1 MDHDLTTAP
10 GAAAP
15 AAGLRPGGPDTG
27 GAASGAEAGAQRP
40 PRPRSARGGIP
51 GQAGGGAGGG
61 GSASGGAAAEASGGS
76 GRRAGSSGD
85 EGVDDPVGTAPNVA
99 APNVAASNVAAS
111 GVAASG
117 VAASNVAVPGAA
129 DGDTPDPGATAEA
142 AAGPV
147 STVRLASPGSVI
159 ASIPFL
165 FGFHP
170 ENSLVILGISHSAEG
185 GSFIRHGVRIDLDQV
200 RGQERGTALELG
212 ARLRDQDA
220 DIAILVAFGP
230 RAATGAKA
238 RPDHCR
244 KLMAA
249 FRAQLEAAASEER
262 VTVVD
267 ALYSANGRWWSYM
280 CRNNRCCP
288 AAGTV
293 VPAEAPAAL
302 AGAFATRGHTV
313 YASREA
319 LDATLDPYP
328 PEALARTAAAAEHLD
343 PTWYDTDAGLADARC
358 LMDVLL
364 ARCGTDTEPPTSRT
378 PRTDG
383 PRAGRRGLSDSATTA
398 LAGRSAAADAQ
409 PHDGS
414 GADSAAGTRGG
425 RSGRAADLAA
435 SPSDD
440 AATTD
445 GSAAARS
452 GRSAASGSQPHDGL
466 SGSAAS
472 RSSQPEADDGPA
484 SPGSAVNS
492 SAFDGS
498 AIDAPASES
507 SASDSSPADQSEPR
521 PPHSTGAVIPAARNS
536 RRVSNRIPSLAG
548 KSEGVPLGAL
558 AEPPGSLLAPP
569 VITDG
574 EAAELLI
581 ALLNWRVRDYLA
593 CAAATVDSAGRLLRL
608 GAELARRAPHP
619 DLRLAPYSLAAWA
632 AWAIGRPAI
641 AQCAVDRALAIDPEY
656 KFASLIRAGLHH
668 AIDGEGVRESAAST
682 RRDLFGEAA
691 VDSDTVAGF
700 DNGAGFDSSD
710 PDSAPAPIPSP
721 RTTETVPTE
730 SGTDLE
736 IP

>member
-1 MDHDLTTAP
+1 ASGGGGAS
-10 GAAAP
+10 GAAA
-15 AAGLRPGGPDTG
+15 D
-27 GAASGAEAGAQRP
+27 
-40 PRPRSARGGIP
+40 
-51 GQAGGGAGGG
+51 
-61 GSASGGAAAEASGGS
+61 ASGGS

-85 EGVDDPVGTAPNVA
+85 EGAAEPVSTASNVAASNVA
-99 APNVAASNVAAS
+99 APGVAASNVAAS
-111 GVAASG
+111 GT
-117 VAASNVAVPGAA
+117 A

-200 RGQERGTALELG
+200 RGQERGTALELA

-328 PEALARTAAAAEHLD
+328 PEALTRTAAAAEHLD
-343 PTWYDTDAGLADARC
+343 PTWYDTDAGLADARR

-364 ARCGTDTEPPTSRT
+364 ARCGADAEPPTSRT
-378 PRTDG
+378 PRADG

-398 LAGRSAAADAQ
+398 LAGRSAAADVQ

-414 GADSAAGTRGG
+414 GAGSGAGTRGG

-435 SPSDD
+435 SHPDD
-440 AATTD
+440 VATAD
-445 GSAAARS
+445 GSAVARS
-452 GRSAASGSQPHDGL
+452 GRSAASGSQPRDGF

-472 RSSQPEADDGPA
+472 PSSQSDADDAPA
-484 SPGSAVNS
+484 SPGSADNS
-492 SAFDGS
+492 SALGGSAFDDPAFDG
-498 AIDAPASES
+498 PASES

-569 VITDG
+569 VIADG

-619 DLRLAPYSLAAWA
+619 ELRLAPYALAAWA

-721 RTTETVPTE
+721 RSTETVPTE

-736 IP
+736 IS

>member
-10 GAAAP
+10 GAVAAD
-15 AAGLRPGGPDTG
+15 GLQPGGPAPG
-27 GAASGAEAGAQRP
+27 GTRAGAGAPGPAGPAGASGPAGSAGPAGA
-40 PRPRSARGGIP
+40 
-51 GQAGGGAGGG
+51 
-61 GSASGGAAAEASGGS
+61 
-76 GRRAGSSGD
+76 
-85 EGVDDPVGTAPNVA
+85 VT
-99 APNVAASNVAAS
+99 
-111 GVAASG
+111 
-117 VAASNVAVPGAA
+117 
-129 DGDTPDPGATAEA
+129 
-142 AAGPV
+142 
-147 STVRLASPGSVI
+147 TVRLASPGSVI
-159 ASIPFL
+159 ASVPFL

-170 ENSLVILGISHSAEG
+170 DNSLVVLGVSHSAEA

-200 RGQERGTALELG
+200 RGHERTTALELA

-230 RAATGAKA
+230 RSATGAKA

-267 ALYSANGRWWSYM
+267 ALYTANGRWWSYM
-280 CRNNRCCP
+280 CRNSRCCP
-288 AAGTV
+288 SGGTV

-302 AGAFATRGHTV
+302 AGAFAARGHTV

-319 LDATLDPYP
+319 LDAALDPYP
-328 PEALARTAAAAEHLD
+328 AEVLARTAAAAEHLD
-343 PTWYDTDAGLADARC
+343 PTWYDTDGGLADARR

-364 ARCGTDTEPPTSRT
+364 ARCGTDAGEQASRA
-378 PRTDG
+378 PRPEG
-383 PRAGRRGLSDSATTA
+383 PRAGRRGLSDSVTAA
-398 LAGRSAAADAQ
+398 LAARPPAG
-409 PHDGS
+409 
-414 GADSAAGTRGG
+414 AAGLSTEASSSSSE
-425 RSGRAADLAA
+425 RSDSDPDGASADGA
-435 SPSDD
+435 SAVDESGVSDD
-440 AATTD
+440 AAATRSGQSRLGKRPASSNAADPDGAETEESA
-445 GSAAARS
+445 GSATS
-452 GRSAASGSQPHDGL
+452 
-466 SGSAAS
+466 
-472 RSSQPEADDGPA
+472 
-484 SPGSAVNS
+484 SPGSARS
-492 SAFDGS
+492 G
-498 AIDAPASES
+498 S
-507 SASDSSPADQSEPR
+507 SASSTGATSSGDGRAAGTVK
-521 PPHSTGAVIPAARNS
+521 HSTGAVIPAARS
-536 RRVSNRIPSLAG
+536 GRRVSNRVPPLNG
-548 KSEGVPLGAL
+548 KSDGVPLGAP

-569 VITDG
+569 VMSDA

-619 DLRLAPYSLAAWA
+619 ELRLAPYALAAWA

-682 RRDLFGEAA
+682 RRDLFGEDTPAGEDA
-691 VDSDTVAGF
+691 VFGSTTF
-700 DNGAGFDSSD
+700 DDAEPGTAS
-710 PDSAPAPIPSP
+710 APIPSP
-721 RTTETVPTE
+721 RSTEPVPTQ

>member
-1 MDHDLTTAP
+1 DV
-10 GAAAP
+10 
-15 AAGLRPGGPDTG
+15 
-27 GAASGAEAGAQRP
+27 
-40 PRPRSARGGIP
+40 
-51 GQAGGGAGGG
+51 
-61 GSASGGAAAEASGGS
+61 GSADVGSADGGNADG
-76 GRRAGSSGD
+76 
-85 EGVDDPVGTAPNVA
+85 GTA
-99 APNVAASNVAAS
+99 
-111 GVAASG
+111 
-117 VAASNVAVPGAA
+117 
-129 DGDTPDPGATAEA
+129 DQGATVEA

-147 STVRLASPGSVI
+147 STVRLASPGSVV

-200 RGQERGTALELG
+200 RGQERGTALELA

-328 PEALARTAAAAEHLD
+328 PEALARTAEAAEHLD
-343 PTWYDTDAGLADARC
+343 PTWYDTDAGLADARR

-364 ARCGTDTEPPTSRT
+364 ARCGPDTEPATSRA

-398 LAGRSAAADAQ
+398 LAGRS
-409 PHDGS
+409 
-414 GADSAAGTRGG
+414 
-425 RSGRAADLAA
+425 GRAADAAA
-435 SPSDD
+435 SSSDD
-440 AATTD
+440 ASGVG
-445 GSAAARS
+445 GSD
-452 GRSAASGSQPHDGL
+452 SQPHDGF

-472 RSSQPEADDGPA
+472 PSSQSDADDGPA
-484 SPGSAVNS
+484 SPGSAFGS

-498 AIDAPASES
+498 AFDG
-507 SASDSSPADQSEPR
+507 SAFDGSAFDGSAFDGSGSDSFPADQSEPR
-521 PPHSTGAVIPAARNS
+521 PPHSTGAAIPAARNS

-619 DLRLAPYSLAAWA
+619 ELRLAPYALAAWA

-641 AQCAVDRALAIDPEY
+641 AQCAVDRALAIDSEY

-691 VDSDTVAGF
+691 VESDTVAGF

-721 RTTETVPTE
+721 RSTENVPTE